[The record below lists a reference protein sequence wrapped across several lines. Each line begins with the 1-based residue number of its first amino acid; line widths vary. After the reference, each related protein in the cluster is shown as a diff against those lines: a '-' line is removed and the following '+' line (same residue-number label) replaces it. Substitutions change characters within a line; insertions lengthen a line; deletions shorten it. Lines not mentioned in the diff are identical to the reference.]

1 MASLYKALK
10 VQHPIYR
17 LVVYWVLHFQQR
29 ASTMRSVNHRRR
41 SIAAMN
47 EKIAHPGESLRVKL
61 EERGWTQND
70 LATIMGRPARLVTEI
85 VTGKRSITPE
95 TAVEL
100 GAALG
105 TTAQWWMN
113 QEFAYRLSQIRNVDV
128 PKVSRRA
135 RLFALG
141 PVNEMVKRG
150 WLEQSQNISVLEQRF
165 MQFVDADNLDVAPT
179 FDAHAFRQST
189 PYHTDTPAQTLW
201 LFRVRQLAGLVTAT
215 RYSKA
220 RHEEIVEG
228 LRQLVPSPEEVRHV
242 PRLLADAGVRLVV
255 VEPLKSTRIDGVCF
269 WLADDAPVVAISM
282 RYNRIDY
289 FWHTLM
295 HELAH
300 LRNQDGLANDHATVD
315 VDVEGERQSDR
326 TLAHERDADRIAT
339 ETLVPRDALENFI
352 SRLAP
357 LYSSRAIRG
366 FAATNRTHAG
376 IVVGQLQHRGEIPY
390 SKYRQL
396 LVPVRDF
403 IVESALTDG
412 WGHTISVEF

>member
-1 MASLYKALK
+1 M
-10 VQHPIYR
+10 
-17 LVVYWVLHFQQR
+17 
-29 ASTMRSVNHRRR
+29 
-41 SIAAMN
+41 
-47 EKIAHPGESLRVKL
+47 
-61 EERGWTQND
+61 
-70 LATIMGRPARLVTEI
+70 ATIMGRPARLVTEI
-85 VTGKRSITPE
+85 VTGKRSITPG

-105 TTAQWWMN
+105 TTAQWWMD
-113 QEFAYRLSQIRNVDV
+113 QEFAYRLSQVSKAEV

-141 PVNEMVKRG
+141 PVNEMFKRG
-150 WLEQSQNISVLEQRF
+150 WLEQSRDISVLEQRF
-165 MQFVDADNLDVAPT
+165 MQFVDAVDLAVAPT
-179 FDAHAFRQST
+179 FYAHAFRKST

-201 LFRVRQLAGLVTAT
+201 LFRVRQLAGLVSAA
-215 RYSKA
+215 RYSEG
-220 RHEEIVEG
+220 RYEEIVEG
-228 LRQLVPSPEEVRHV
+228 LRKFVPSPEEVRHV
-242 PRLLADAGVRLVV
+242 PRLLAEAGVRLVV

-315 VDVEGERQSDR
+315 IDRERQSDS
-326 TLAHERDADRIAT
+326 TLAHEREADRIAT
-339 ETLVPRDALENFI
+339 DTLLPRDALENFI
-352 SRLAP
+352 NRIAP

-366 FAATNRTHAG
+366 FAATTGTHAG
-376 IVVGQLQHRGEIPY
+376 IVVGQLQHRGEVPY
-390 SKYRQL
+390 SKYRPL

-403 IVESALTDG
+403 IVQAALTDG
-412 WGHTISVEF
+412 WGHTVSVKFS

>member
-1 MASLYKALK
+1 
-10 VQHPIYR
+10 
-17 LVVYWVLHFQQR
+17 
-29 ASTMRSVNHRRR
+29 
-41 SIAAMN
+41 MN
-47 EKIAHPGESLRVKL
+47 EKVAHPGELLRAKL

-70 LATIMGRPARLVTEI
+70 LATIMGRPVRLVTEI

-105 TTAQWWMN
+105 TTAQWWME
-113 QEFAYRLSQIRNVDV
+113 QEFVHRLSQVNKVDV

-150 WLEQSQNISVLEQRF
+150 WLEQSRDIAVLEQRF
-165 MQFVDADNLDVAPT
+165 MQFTDADNLDVPPT
-179 FDAHAFRQST
+179 FYAHAFRKST
-189 PYHTDTPAQTLW
+189 TYRTDTPAQTLW
-201 LFRVRQLAGLVTAT
+201 LFRVQQLAGLVTAT
-215 RYSKA
+215 GYSDGNY
-220 RHEEIVEG
+220 REIVES
-228 LRQLVPSPEEVRHV
+228 LRELVPSPEEVRHV
-242 PRLLADAGVRLVV
+242 PRLLADAGVRLVI
-255 VEPLKSTRIDGVCF
+255 VEPLKGARIDGVCF

-300 LRNQDGLANDHATVD
+300 LKNQDGLDNDHATVD
-315 VDVEGERQSDR
+315 VEVDGETDS
-326 TLAHERDADRIAT
+326 TLVHEREANRIAT
-339 ETLVPRDALENFI
+339 ENLVPRDALENFI
-352 SRLAP
+352 ARLSP

-366 FAATNRTHAG
+366 FAATNWTHPG
-376 IVVGQLQHRGEIPY
+376 IVVGQLQHRGEVPY

-396 LVPVRDF
+396 LVPVRDY
-403 IVESALTDG
+403 IVQAALTDG
-412 WGHTISVEF
+412 WGHTISVPL